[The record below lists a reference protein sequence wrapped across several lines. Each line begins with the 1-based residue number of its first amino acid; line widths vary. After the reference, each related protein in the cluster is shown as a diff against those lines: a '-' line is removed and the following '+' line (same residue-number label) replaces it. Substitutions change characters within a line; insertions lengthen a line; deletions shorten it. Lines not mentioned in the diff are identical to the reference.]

1 MVSDCGVGI
10 NLFNK
15 NPRLNR
21 QKDGGRCE
29 IKKQNPQQSWGL
41 KKRCDYAT

>member
-15 NPRLNR
+15 KPPVKN
-21 QKDGGRCE
+21 
-29 IKKQNPQQSWGL
+29 KKPPAELGA
-41 KKRCDYAT
+41 KKKM